1 MMQFESRVNV
11 VSIGGKVTDAVT
23 DLPLAFARIE
33 VVTGPEAFEIARAA
47 KKQQMTEA
55 LWKQQEKRIDLTIS
69 RADGSYF
76 FLNLPAGT
84 YRLKCSMKRPTN
96 YQAITLDTVEVVA
109 PAEGMPPA
117 TNFALLHQ

>member
-11 VSIGGKVTDAVT
+11 VSIGGKVTDSVT
-23 DLPLAFARIE
+23 NLALPFARIE
-33 VVTGPEAFEIARAA
+33 IVAGPEAFEIARTA

-55 LWKQQEKRIDLTIS
+55 LWKQQEKRIDLTVS

-76 FLNLPAGT
+76 FVNLPSGT
-84 YRLKCSMKRPTN
+84 YRLKCSMKRPTI
-96 YQAITLDTVEVVA
+96 YQAVTLDTVEVVA
-109 PAEGMPPA
+109 PAKGMPPA